1 MPTPERHALLSASS
15 AHQWMH
21 CTPSA
26 RLGENAPDK
35 TSEYAEEGRLAH
47 SIAELKLRKK
57 FEVMTQR
64 TYTARLNKLKKD
76 HRYSPELD
84 TITDT
89 YLEYVTELA
98 MIYPSRP
105 AVVVEQ
111 QVEFSRWVPEGFGTS
126 DCIILGSQRMDVV
139 DFKAGRGVA
148 VDAERNPQ
156 MMLYALGALEAYSM
170 LYDIQDVRLHIV
182 QPRVSSTPSTWETTA
197 ENLLKWADAEV
208 KPLAD
213 LAWKGEGETTPGD
226 WCRFCRVKAQCRA
239 RADQYAMLEDFA
251 AIPGPLLS
259 DAEIGERLTQAK
271 GLTQWAK
278 DLEAYALAACLEGRE
293 LPGWKVVEGRRT
305 RAFDYPDAAFG
316 DIVAA
321 GVDEAMLYERRPLTL
336 SQIEKIV
343 GKTRFA
349 EIAGAHIVKSPGK
362 PTLAPAS
369 DKREPY
375 AVTTAAQDFGLLEK
389 E

>member
-26 RLGENAPDK
+26 RLGENVPDK
-35 TSEYAEEGRLAH
+35 ASEYAEEGRLAH

-64 TYTARLNKLKKD
+64 TYTMRLNKLKKD
-76 HRYSPELD
+76 PRYSPELD
-84 TITDT
+84 TITDA

-98 MIYPSRP
+98 MGYPSRP

-126 DCIILGSQRMDVV
+126 DCIILGARRMDVV

-170 LYDIQDVRLHIV
+170 LYDIQDVCLHIV
-182 QPRVSSTPSTWETTA
+182 QPRVSSTPSTWEITA

-305 RAFDYPDAAFG
+305 RAFDDPDAAFG

-349 EIAGAHIVKSPGK
+349 EIAGAHVVKSPGK

-375 AVTTAAQDFGLLEK
+375 AVTTAAQDFWLLEK

>member
-26 RLGENAPDK
+26 RLGENVPDK

-64 TYTARLNKLKKD
+64 TYTTRLNKLKKD

-84 TITDT
+84 TITDA
-89 YLEYVTELA
+89 YLEYATELA
-98 MIYPSRP
+98 MNYPSRP

-126 DCIILGSQRMDVV
+126 DCIILGSQRMNVV

-182 QPRVSSTPSTWETTA
+182 QPRVSSTPSTWEITA
-197 ENLLKWADAEV
+197 ENLLKWADEEV

-293 LPGWKVVEGRRT
+293 LPGWKAVEGRRT
-305 RAFDYPDAAFG
+305 RAFDDPDVAFG

>member
-84 TITDT
+84 TITGT

-305 RAFDYPDAAFG
+305 RAFDDPDAAFG

>member
-156 MMLYALGALEAYSM
+156 MMLYVLGALEAYSM

-305 RAFDYPDAAFG
+305 RAFDDPDAAFG

>member
-197 ENLLKWADAEV
+197 ESLLKWADAEV

-305 RAFDYPDAAFG
+305 RAFDDPDAAFG

>member
-26 RLGENAPDK
+26 RLGENVPDK

-76 HRYSPELD
+76 PRYSPELD
-84 TITDT
+84 AITDT
-89 YLEYVTELA
+89 YLEHVTELA
-98 MIYPSRP
+98 MSYPSRP

-126 DCIILGSQRMDVV
+126 DCIILGARRMDVV

-182 QPRVSSTPSTWETTA
+182 QPRVNSTPSTWEITA
-197 ENLLKWADAEV
+197 EALLKWADEEV

-213 LAWKGEGETTPGD
+213 LAWRGEGGTTPGE

-271 GLTQWAK
+271 GLAQWAK
-278 DLEAYALAACLEGRE
+278 DLEAYALTACLEGRE
-293 LPGWKVVEGRRT
+293 LPGWKAVEGRRT
-305 RAFDYPDAAFG
+305 RVFDDPDAAFG
-316 DIVAA
+316 DIVSA
-321 GVDEAMLYERRPLTL
+321 GVDEARLTRRCCT
-336 SQIEKIV
+336 SD
-343 GKTRFA
+343 
-349 EIAGAHIVKSPGK
+349 
-362 PTLAPAS
+362 AP
-369 DKREPY
+369 
-375 AVTTAAQDFGLLEK
+375 
-389 E
+389 